1 MKATKWILFDTE
13 TTGLSAPIFVVEL
26 AAQRMRGWSAEG
38 EPFRKLLNQNQE
50 IPAEVSRVH
59 GYTREIL
66 ERDGEPAQQVYRE
79 FADYAGNLPLVSYN
93 LEYDLDEVLQPEWRR
108 LRIAPVG
115 GRGFCALRLAQ
126 RLLDPVPAGNCKLQT
141 LRQYYRLPERGAHT
155 ALGDVQTVA
164 DLFANVLRP
173 IAGHRGLDT
182 WEKLA
187 AFAAEEW
194 YPSRIA
200 FGKHKGRLIQEAR
213 KDAEL
218 RRWLDWLAGSS
229 NSRNAKMGRWY
240 LRQLEK
246 DLPADATVFATAGLG
261 STGHWPVPP
270 GDSPGGRAD
279 TLQSG
284 AVPLSAGVHRA
295 VPFGGSPT
303 GTGESPVPPL
313 VIYVNP
319 ELEELRQLVSGA
331 RARLAELEVDYAR
344 EKSRVDAMQAAL
356 FRRLREHYQK
366 RDRLRLILDYRKKY
380 LDSLVRGGEDEAKQ
394 AEENYEKAK
403 TQTDKDY
410 EETAAAVAE
419 KKELTAEE
427 EAELNGLWRKL
438 VKLYHP
444 DRFAN
449 EPDKLATYE
458 KLTAAINRAK
468 EAGDIKTLR
477 EIAEDP
483 AGFILRQGWTGL
495 DFSDEVELAELR
507 RLHESLQLEII
518 AVIESLEQL
527 KESAEYELCGIAE
540 QRPGVLDEL
549 ASERTKLLEQESVEL
564 QQEAEK
570 LADEIKELRG
580 EAASRIG

>member
-1 MKATKWILFDTE
+1 MNAQWLLLDTE

-26 AAQRMRGWSAEG
+26 AAQRMRGWLAEG

-50 IPAEVSRVH
+50 IPAEASRVH

-79 FADYAGNLPLVSYN
+79 FAAYAGNLPLVSYH

-213 KDAEL
+213 RDAEL
-218 RRWLDWLAGSS
+218 RRWLDWLAGSA

-246 DLPADATVFATAGLG
+246 DLPADVTVFATAGIDGELQR
-261 STGHWPVPP
+261 TGKMPVPL
-270 GDSPGGRAD
+270 RQVA
-279 TLQSG
+279 
-284 AVPLSAGVHRA
+284 
-295 VPFGGSPT
+295 
-303 GTGESPVPPL
+303 L

-380 LDSLVRGGEDEAKQ
+380 LDSLVRGGEQEARQ

-403 TQTDKDY
+403 AQTDKDY

-419 KKELTAEE
+419 KQALTADE
-427 EAELNGLWRKL
+427 EAELNRLWRKL

-444 DRFAN
+444 DRFAH

-468 EAGDIKTLR
+468 EAGDIRTLR

-527 KESAEYELCGIAE
+527 KESAEYELCGIVE
-540 QRPGVLDEL
+540 RKPGVLDEL
-549 ASERTKLLEQESVEL
+549 AAERTILLEQESAEL
-564 QQEAEK
+564 QQQAEK
-570 LADEIKELRG
+570 LADEIKELSG
-580 EAASRIG
+580 ETVERIA

>member
-1 MKATKWILFDTE
+1 MKTAKWVLFDTE

-26 AAQRMRGWSAEG
+26 AAQRMRGWSPDG

-50 IPAEVSRVH
+50 IPAEASRVH

-79 FADYAGNLPLVSYN
+79 FAAYAGNLPLVSYN

-108 LRIAPVG
+108 LRTAPVG
-115 GRGFCALRLAQ
+115 QPGFCALRLAQ

-173 IAGHRGLDT
+173 IAEHRGLDT

-200 FGKHKGRLIQEAR
+200 FGKHRGRLIQEAR

-218 RRWLDWLAGSS
+218 RRWLDLLASSS

-246 DLPADATVFATAGLG
+246 DLPVDATVFATAGIDG
-261 STGHWPVPP
+261 KRAKTFFTP
-270 GDSPGGRAD
+270 GQAA
-279 TLQSG
+279 LI
-284 AVPLSAGVHRA
+284 
-295 VPFGGSPT
+295 
-303 GTGESPVPPL
+303 
-313 VIYVNP
+313 IYVNP

-331 RARLAELEVDYAR
+331 RARLAELESSYTK
-344 EKSRVDAMQAAL
+344 EKSRVDAMQAVL

-366 RDRLRLILDYRKKY
+366 RDRLRLIVDYRKKY
-380 LDSLVRGGEDEAKQ
+380 LDSLIRGGDEEARQ
-394 AEENYEKAK
+394 AEENYAKAK
-403 TQTDKDY
+403 AQTEKDY
-410 EETAAAVAE
+410 QETAAAVAG
-419 KKELTAEE
+419 KKQLTPDE
-427 EAELNGLWRKL
+427 EAELNRLWRKL

-527 KESAEYELCGIAE
+527 KEIAEYELCSIVE

-549 ASERTKLLEQESVEL
+549 VAERSKLLEQESAEL
-564 QQEAEK
+564 QQQADK
-570 LADEIKELRG
+570 LADEIKELNGKPVDTIR
-580 EAASRIG
+580 

>member
-1 MKATKWILFDTE
+1 MRNTTWILFDTE

-26 AAQRMRGWSAEG
+26 AAQRMRGWVTEG

-50 IPAEVSRVH
+50 IPAEASRVH

-66 ERDGEPAQQVYRE
+66 ERDGEPAQQVYRA
-79 FADYAGNLPLVSYN
+79 FAAYAGNLPLVSYN

-108 LRIAPVG
+108 LRLAPVG

-173 IAGHRGLDT
+173 IAGHRGLDS

-200 FGKHKGRLIQEAR
+200 FGKHKGRLIHEAR

-218 RRWLDWLAGSS
+218 RRWLDWLAGSA
-229 NSRNAKMGRWY
+229 NARNAKMGRWY

-246 DLPADATVFATAGLG
+246 DLPADATVFATAGIDG
-261 STGHWPVPP
+261 K
-270 GDSPGGRAD
+270 RAK
-279 TLQSG
+279 
-284 AVPLSAGVHRA
+284 AVFTTERA
-295 VPFGGSPT
+295 A
-303 GTGESPVPPL
+303 L

-319 ELEELRQLVSGA
+319 ELEELRQLVAGA

-344 EKSRVDAMQAAL
+344 EKSHVDAMQAAL

-380 LDSLVRGGEDEAKQ
+380 LDSLVRGGEEEARQ
-394 AEENYEKAK
+394 AEENYEKARA
-403 TQTDKDY
+403 QSDRDY

-419 KKELTAEE
+419 KQALTAAE

-483 AGFILRQGWTGL
+483 AGYILRQGWTGL

-507 RLHESLQLEII
+507 RLHESLQLDII

-527 KESAEYELCGIAE
+527 KESAEYELCGIVE

-549 ASERTKLLEQESVEL
+549 AAERTRLLEQESAEL
-564 QQEAEK
+564 QQEAER
-570 LADEIKELRG
+570 LAEEIKELSG
-580 EAASRIG
+580 EKPSRIG